1 MFKPGYIRKI
11 VVVNFVY
18 EIATH
23 VSQTH
28 FLTTSFTYRTYSYAE
43 VYPGPNLNMLIGP
56 NGTGKSTIVAAI
68 ILGLGGSPKTVG
80 RGTKVS
86 GYVKHD
92 CSVAEVNI
100 YLQGNSEDEF
110 IKLTR
115 QFTLDDKSTWKIN
128 DQKCASK
135 EFMQFIKQFNVQ
147 VDNLCQFLP
156 QDRVQ
161 DFAKMNKQE
170 LLKQTQVAVCR
181 EDLMLKQEQLIGSR
195 TKQTDVTKTVESLRQ
210 KLDDAV
216 NANLQLQS
224 KVRNFQKKKEFL
236 GKIKDIERKMAW
248 TMYEDFKQ
256 NLNQAEEQKEKIRRE
271 LDKRKEMMKPL
282 ESALLNARRGIQ
294 NVQTEITEAVS
305 CLIYG
310 FSKFCL
316 YYLIC

>member
-1 MFKPGYIRKI
+1 
-11 VVVNFVY
+11 
-18 EIATH
+18 
-23 VSQTH
+23 
-28 FLTTSFTYRTYSYAE
+28 
-43 VYPGPNLNMLIGP
+43 MLIGP

-92 CSVAEVNI
+92 CTEAEISI
-100 YLQGNSEDEF
+100 YLQGNSENEY
-110 IKLTR
+110 IKLVR
-115 QFTLDDKSTWKIN
+115 QFTIDEKSTWKIN
-128 DQKCASK
+128 DKKCSSK

-181 EDLMLKQEQLIGSR
+181 EDLMLKQEQLISSR
-195 TKQTDVTKTVESLRQ
+195 TKQNDVTKTLANIQQ

-224 KVRNFQKKKEFL
+224 KVTNFKKKKEFL

-248 TMYEDFKQ
+248 TMYEDFKE
-256 NLNQAEEQKEKIRRE
+256 NLNRVEEQKENIRKE
-271 LDKRKEMMKPL
+271 LDKRKEMMKPI
-282 ESALLNARRGIQ
+282 EGALLNARRGIQ

-305 CLIYG
+305 CLFYNFINFY
-310 FSKFCL
+310 
-316 YYLIC
+316 